1 MLLLSPNIKR
11 SIEISNLCK
20 KILSVQQGVLQVSF
34 INRNGRMIETV
45 LNDSWDSSG
54 LTKQE
59 SEMLSMQ
66 CTLQIS
72 MNKEFDEKLTKVRY
86 TVIKR
91 ESASDFIFPMFD
103 GVIFVMID
111 NVIQIQK
118 VGNIISELI
127 SEYQLKIETIEK
139 DA

>member
-1 MLLLSPNIKR
+1 MLLLSPNLKR
-11 SIEISNLCK
+11 SVEISNLCK
-20 KILSVQQGVLQVSF
+20 KILSVQQGILQVSF
-34 INRNGRMIETV
+34 INRNGRMVETL
-45 LNDSWDSSG
+45 LNDSWDSGG

-72 MNKEFDEKLTKVRY
+72 MNKEFDEKLTRMQY

-103 GVIFVMID
+103 GVVFVMID
-111 NVIQIQK
+111 NTAQIQK
-118 VGNIISELI
+118 IGGMISELI
-127 SEYQLKIETIEK
+127 FEYQSKIENIEK

>member
-66 CTLQIS
+66 CTLQLS
-72 MNKEFDEKLTKVRY
+72 MNQEFDEKLTRVRY

-91 ESASDFIFPMFD
+91 ESTSDFIFPMFD
-103 GVIFVMID
+103 GVVFVIIDSTEHIQVAGNMILD
-111 NVIQIQK
+111 
-118 VGNIISELI
+118 LI
-127 SEYQLKIETIEK
+127 LEYQSKIEDIEK